1 MTFNLKPTTFSF
13 ELECE
18 FKEFPLAFV
27 NSLRRV
33 ILTEIP
39 TIAFNNIDY
48 LNADIKILE
57 NTSSLHNEFILERI
71 SLVPIHIKNTD
82 DFDPNNY
89 TFKLD
94 IENKTKNVINVT
106 IKDIEVYDKTK
117 NTLLTALD
125 FFKPNPITE
134 EFITILK
141 LHPNPNGKG
150 ELIKMEGSPS
160 KGIGKTH
167 ANYSPVSCVTFKNKR
182 DPIKV
187 EQALQEYLDKHIKQK
202 NNKEE
207 LKQLSLDFELSL
219 ADRYFMTDDDDEP
232 NQFEF
237 YIESK
242 GVYTS
247 KEILSL
253 GLKVLKQKINMF
265 KDNVSK
271 IVKNKETLENVS
283 IKESLDTMKSF
294 DITVLKESHT
304 LGNII
309 QTYALKSNL
318 EDLNFIGY
326 KNPHPLKDFIIIK
339 ISTKEHSMNELLSII
354 DITCDT
360 IIKDIDIVSSSLS
373 S

>member
-1 MTFNLKPTTFSF
+1 MTFSLKSSSFPF
-13 ELECE
+13 ELDCE
-18 FKEFPLAFV
+18 FKDFPLAFV

-39 TIAFNNIDY
+39 TIAFNNTDY

-82 DFDPNNY
+82 DYDPNNY
-89 TFKLD
+89 IFKLD
-94 IENKTKNVINVT
+94 IENKTKNVINIT

-117 NTLLTALD
+117 NTLLPSLD
-125 FFKPNPITE
+125 FFKPNPITK
-134 EFITILK
+134 EFITILT
-141 LHPNPNGKG
+141 LHPNPNSKG
-150 ELIKMEGSPS
+150 ELIKMQGSPS
-160 KGIGKTH
+160 KGIGKTN

-187 EQALQEYLDKHIKQK
+187 EQALKEYLDKNLKQK
-202 NNKEE
+202 DNKEE
-207 LKQLSLDFELSL
+207 KKQLSLDFELSL

-253 GLKVLKQKINMF
+253 GLKTLKQKIKTFN
-265 KDNVSK
+265 DHISK
-271 IVKNKETLENVS
+271 IIKDKETLENVS
-283 IKESLDTMKSF
+283 IKESLDTMKAY
-294 DITVLKESHT
+294 DITIFKETHT

-309 QTYALKSNL
+309 QTYAMNL
-318 EDLNFIGY
+318 NQDTLNFIGY
-326 KNPHPLKDFIIIK
+326 KNPHPLKDFIVIK
-339 ISTKEHSMNELLSII
+339 ISTKEHSMDEVLSII
-354 DITCDT
+354 NTTCQT
-360 IIKDIDIVSSSLS
+360 IIKDIDTVTSSIS